1 MKLDMNVLN
10 LLLNKETIRFIA
22 QPDKD
27 GFSKAVVVSPLNHL
41 YSLETV
47 SNFQPCDYVTT
58 NNIVL
63 DGVTKEY
70 KLIMDYLN
78 INQYE
83 AL

>member
-27 GFSKAVVVSPLNHL
+27 GFSKAVVVSPSSHF

-58 NNIVL
+58 NNIIL

-70 KLIMDYLN
+70 KLIMGYLK